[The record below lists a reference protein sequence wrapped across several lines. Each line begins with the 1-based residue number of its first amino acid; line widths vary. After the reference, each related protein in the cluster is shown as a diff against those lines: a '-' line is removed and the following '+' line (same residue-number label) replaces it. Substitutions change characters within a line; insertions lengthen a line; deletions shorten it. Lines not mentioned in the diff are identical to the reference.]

1 VADKGVPAALFMA
14 LSRTLLRSVAINR
27 LDPGLTLTRLNDLII
42 SDAQADMFVSV
53 FYAVWEPGT
62 GRISYANGGHN
73 PPMVFEP
80 GARCRFLAEHEIVL
94 GVQAGVEYRT
104 RSLTLPPGSLLVL
117 YTDGVTEAP
126 SDRGELFGAQRL
138 EALILGSP
146 DWNAQT
152 LAETIASRVS
162 DFSSEPE
169 LRDDLTAVILS
180 RLSP

>member
-1 VADKGVPAALFMA
+1 
-14 LSRTLLRSVAINR
+14 
-27 LDPGLTLTRLNDLII
+27 
-42 SDAQADMFVSV
+42 
-53 FYAVWEPGT
+53 
-62 GRISYANGGHN
+62 
-73 PPMVFEP
+73 
-80 GARCRFLAEHEIVL
+80 
-94 GVQAGVEYRT
+94 
-104 RSLTLPPGSLLVL
+104 VL